1 MTHLYANVNVNF
13 MTFPNRLAVLTN
25 QRCRLVSGWLQMDN
39 VAMKRFLTPLAA
51 LVFAAPVWAQDEA
64 AGSATDATDGPAQS
78 DIADL
83 LELLNTD
90 TAEASAGD
98 DEDTAG
104 GLSLRGDDGSELE
117 IPAAGSGDEASGGDA
132 PADAPDDSG
141 SGSAAA
147 ETGDAQDASENDSEP
162 AEDSADDSADGTDP
176 ADETAEIEAPG
187 PDGEAPAEDAAED
200 TPQTSTNAEEES
212 GTGTAD
218 DSDPVDG
225 AETAMAEPSAL
236 ALTPATPFLTSTQYL
251 ELRPESTGEALQ
263 LVWSVRRENAEG
275 ETLGDAATRTLVIAP
290 GFVRD
295 ESPDA
300 VSVYDFLTS
309 RHLEI
314 DPDAGTMTN
323 IAFAAEVRR
332 RLDTYLGLSQGG
344 RLSDIPLGPDRS
356 FHRFWLEAAMGIRR
370 EPAALTRAYDDGAL
384 TVERNGGE
392 TVLSARFDVGD
403 LAGADADAGNAP
415 ESAEAEAD
423 QTGPVSISD
432 AARPVDLSSGESVV
446 FDLSQAASPINLQ
459 AGDAAIN
466 YPDGNP
472 AEQAQ
477 AELLRR
483 WMRHALPVHP
493 DALGALEGAPRIP
506 EEFAFF
512 VVSPESPDGRR
523 EIWTLQSVD
532 AVEPGLRLAPGL
544 APAYTGRDLIADR
557 LVPAARSA
565 IEDGYTA
572 DQQRF
577 LDELEAHRASGD
589 FVRAYL
595 VSLQELNHNGACP
608 PAAQSALRP
617 VCAEVSG
624 LIAAGLGDSAFEQ
637 LFGLIAGPVGTGNEQ
652 MVEAMA
658 PYRGDDNLA
667 GAAAR
672 VLTAKALLAWA
683 ARDPEGPPGG
693 LSPFD
698 LFAEAIELD
707 PAASGVWWETGNAL
721 LVLRDPLSGWTV
733 FDTGRSVLPEGEAGL
748 LQQAAVLEDRLRTLA
763 PEFFLPR

>member
-1 MTHLYANVNVNF
+1 
-13 MTFPNRLAVLTN
+13 
-25 QRCRLVSGWLQMDN
+25 
-39 VAMKRFLTPLAA
+39 MKRFLTPLAA
-51 LVFAAPVWAQDEA
+51 LVFAAPVWAQNDP
-64 AGSATDATDGPAQS
+64 AGSAADATDGPAQS

-83 LELLNTD
+83 LELLDTD
-90 TAEASAGD
+90 AAEASAGD
-98 DEDTAG
+98 DEEAAS

-117 IPAAGSGDEASGGDA
+117 IPAAGSGDEASGGDM
-132 PADAPDDSG
+132 PADIPDDSG
-141 SGSAAA
+141 SGSTDA
-147 ETGDAQDASENDSEP
+147 ETGDAQGASEDES
-162 AEDSADDSADGTDP
+162 AEDV
-176 ADETAEIEAPG
+176 
-187 PDGEAPAEDAAED
+187 AEDA
-200 TPQTSTNAEEES
+200 PQTSTNAEEES

-225 AETAMAEPSAL
+225 AEAEVAGPAAS
-236 ALTPATPFLTSTQYL
+236 ALTPATPFLNSTQYL

-263 LVWSVRRENAEG
+263 LVWSVRRETAGG
-275 ETLGDAATRTLVIAP
+275 EALGDAFTRTLVIAP
-290 GFVRD
+290 DFVRD
-295 ESPDA
+295 ESPDT

-314 DPDAGTMTN
+314 DPDADTMSNT
-323 IAFAAEVRR
+323 AFAAEVRR

-356 FHRFWLEAAMGIRR
+356 LNRFWLEAAMGIRR
-370 EPAALTRAYDDGAL
+370 EPAALNRAYEDGVL
-384 TVERNGGE
+384 TVERDGGE
-392 TVLSARFDVGD
+392 TVLSARFDVEG
-403 LAGADADAGNAP
+403 LAGADADTGSAP
-415 ESAEAEAD
+415 EAAGEEAD
-423 QTGPVSISD
+423 ETGPVSISD
-432 AARPVDLSSGESVV
+432 AARPIDLSSGESVV
-446 FDLSQAASPINLQ
+446 FDLSQAASPVNLQ
-459 AGDAAIN
+459 AGDDAVN

-483 WMRHALPVHP
+483 WMRHTLPVHP

-506 EEFAFF
+506 VVFAFF

-544 APAYTGRDLIADR
+544 APAFPGRGLVADR
-557 LVPAARSA
+557 LVPVALAA
-565 IEDGYTA
+565 IEESGTSG
-572 DQQRF
+572 QQRF
-577 LDELEAHRASGD
+577 LDEIEAHRASGD

-595 VSLQELNHNGACP
+595 VSLQEQNHNGACP
-608 PAAQSALRP
+608 PGAQPARRP

-624 LIAAGLGDSAFEQ
+624 VIAAGLGDSAFER
-637 LFGLIAGPVGTGNEQ
+637 LFGLVAGPVSTGSEQ
-652 MVEAMA
+652 MVEVMA
-658 PYRGDDNLA
+658 PYLGDDNLA

-683 ARDPEGPPGG
+683 ARDPEGPPGDV
-693 LSPFD
+693 SPFD

>member
-1 MTHLYANVNVNF
+1 
-13 MTFPNRLAVLTN
+13 
-25 QRCRLVSGWLQMDN
+25 MDN

-64 AGSATDATDGPAQS
+64 AGSAADTADGPAQS

-83 LELLNTD
+83 LELLDTD
-90 TAEASAGD
+90 AADASAGD
-98 DEDTAG
+98 DEDAAG

-117 IPAAGSGDEASGGDA
+117 IPAGSSGDEASGGDA
-132 PADAPDDSG
+132 PADIPDDSG
-141 SGSAAA
+141 SGSGAAD
-147 ETGDAQDASENDSEP
+147 TGDAPGTSEDGSAPAADASEDAPQASAG
-162 AEDSADDSADGTDP
+162 AED
-176 ADETAEIEAPG
+176 ETGA
-187 PDGEAPAEDAAED
+187 
-200 TPQTSTNAEEES
+200 
-212 GTGTAD
+212 AD
-218 DSDPVDG
+218 DSDPVDA
-225 AETAMAEPSAL
+225 AEAAMAEA

-251 ELRPESTGEALQ
+251 ALRPESAGEALQ
-263 LVWSVRRENAEG
+263 LVWSVRRENAAG
-275 ETLGDAATRTLVIAP
+275 EALGDAVTRTLVIAP

-323 IAFAAEVRR
+323 TAFAAEVRR

-344 RLSDIPLGPDRS
+344 RLNDIPLGPDRS

-370 EPAALTRAYDDGAL
+370 EPAALAREYDDGTL
-384 TVERNGGE
+384 TVERDGGE

-403 LAGADADAGNAP
+403 LAGEDTDTGNAP
-415 ESAEAEAD
+415 ESAGEEAD
-423 QTGPVSISD
+423 ETGPVSISD

-459 AGDAAIN
+459 AGDAAVS

-523 EIWTLQSVD
+523 EIWTLQSVEG
-532 AVEPGLRLAPGL
+532 VEPGLRLAPGL

-565 IEDGYTA
+565 IEDGNTA

-577 LDELEAHRASGD
+577 LDELEAHRSSGD

-608 PAAQSALRP
+608 PAAQSARRP

-652 MVEAMA
+652 MVEAMT

-683 ARDPEGPPGG
+683 AREPEGPPGD

-721 LVLRDPLSGWTV
+721 LALRDPLSAWTV